1 MIAECYWR
9 WCQPYGGDA
18 KKSTKVDYLIKK
30 VTNNTFRNINSGY
43 FNICINPI
51 KNIIR
56 EFYLIGIKV
65 TVPPFMSGTIKVF
78 LSRLKA
84 MSAAAS

>member
-1 MIAECYWR
+1 MVVI
-9 WCQPYGGDA
+9 QKSLLSVGNL
-18 KKSTKVDYLIKK
+18 KKI

-43 FNICINPI
+43 FNVPINLI
-51 KNIIR
+51 KYTIL
-56 EFYLIGIKV
+56 EFYLIEIRV

-84 MSAAAS
+84 ISAAAS